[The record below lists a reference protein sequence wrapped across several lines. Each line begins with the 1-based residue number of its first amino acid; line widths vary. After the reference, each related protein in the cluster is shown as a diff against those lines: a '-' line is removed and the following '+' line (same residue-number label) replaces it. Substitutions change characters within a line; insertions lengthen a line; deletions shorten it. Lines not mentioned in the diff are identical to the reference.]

1 MAVLPKAHTKCE
13 QRLESLGVYLSLF
26 LEKEQYHYENSTKYF

>member
-13 QRLESLGVYLSLF
+13 QSLENRGVYFSLF
-26 LEKEQYHYENSTKYF
+26 LEKEQYHYEN